1 MTTESKITGESFSE
15 FSFPGKS
22 IARHWQMV
30 TVKWVK
36 GITINKST
44 KERKTDNIRPEKG
57 TEERGK
63 CTNGRER
70 KLLFK
75 KYFPFGTSR
84 RSKNVFLPATV
95 SLIWPMLR
103 SGKITFPA
111 ITWWWVR
118 IIFIGTTPGVVIA
131 HWIRPRQPSC
141 GPGFE
146 SSAQHFFSLYS
157 QSLKNICYW
166 FEKRT
171 KIIEERSG
179 KTHVKNST

>member
-1 MTTESKITGESFSE
+1 MHFFAPICPRG
-15 FSFPGKS
+15 
-22 IARHWQMV
+22 AR
-30 TVKWVK
+30 
-36 GITINKST
+36 SC
-44 KERKTDNIRPEKG
+44 EKG
-57 TEERGK
+57 HYFTRVARGAHAAVKKDIFPTKLPEEH
-63 CTNGRER
+63 TWLR
-70 KLLFK
+70 KRTFFLPELPEDHTWLRKRTF
-75 KYFPFGTSR
+75 
-84 RSKNVFLPATV
+84 FLPATI

-111 ITWWWVR
+111 ITWWWAR
-118 IIFIGTTPGVVIA
+118 IIFIGTTPGAVIA
-131 HWIRPRQPSC
+131 QWIRPRQPSC